1 MATTRM
7 VITGLLEKRSL
18 TALELSRLAGVK
30 EKEVYQHL
38 SHIEKSAK
46 AKGNRLKINPY
57 SCLSCGFRFKDRK
70 RYHPPSRCPVCK
82 EERIS
87 NAIFEIV

>member
-1 MATTRM
+1 M
-7 VITGLLEKRSL
+7 VITDLLEKGAL
-18 TALELSRLAGVK
+18 TAMEISRLAGVK

-46 AKGNRLKINPY
+46 AKGKRLKVTPY
-57 SCLSCGFRFKDRK
+57 CCIPCGFRFKDRK
-70 RYHPPSRCPVCK
+70 RYHPPGRCPVCK

-87 NAIFEIV
+87 EAVFEIV